1 MKFVFDRGE
10 RVTIA
15 LRETILMTM
24 TSISVVMMVAKIMN
38 EMKASRSSISIG
50 PDVELII
57 IH

>member
-15 LRETILMTM
+15 LRETIL
-24 TSISVVMMVAKIMN
+24 IMMVAKIMN

-50 PDVELII
+50 PDVDLII